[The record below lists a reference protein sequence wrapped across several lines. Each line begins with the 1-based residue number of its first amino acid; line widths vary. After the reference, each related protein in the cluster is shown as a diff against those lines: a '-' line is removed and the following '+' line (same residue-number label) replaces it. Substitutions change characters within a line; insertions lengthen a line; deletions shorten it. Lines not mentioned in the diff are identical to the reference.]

1 MTQFMD
7 YLMRKYL
14 LLAAIVLT
22 GCTTSPQDCDLHAQ
36 DPSFITKL
44 SCATSGGYRQQVDQK
59 EQQVRLSQY
68 ENESAKQQQA
78 YTQNRQQNVN
88 QKLADEQARLNAVR
102 SDLSQTLAQLKSSK
116 IKSSERQKE
125 IQQLQDLQR
134 QSQHASGASEIA
146 AIEKK
151 VAEAKQKIKVLEEA
165 NTLR

>member
-1 MTQFMD
+1 
-7 YLMRKYL
+7 MRKYA
-14 LLAAIVLT
+14 LLAALVLT

-68 ENESAKQQQA
+68 QNESARQQQD
-78 YTQNRQQNVN
+78 YTQNRQQTLN

-102 SDLSQTLAQLKSSK
+102 SDLSQTLAKLKSSK
-116 IKSSERQKE
+116 IQSRERQQE
-125 IQQLQDLQR
+125 IAKLQELQR
-134 QSQHASGASEIA
+134 QSQTATSANEIS

-151 VAEAKQKIKVLEEA
+151 VAEAKHKIKVLEEA

>member
-1 MTQFMD
+1 
-7 YLMRKYL
+7 MRKYA
-14 LLAAIVLT
+14 LLAALVLT

-44 SCATSGGYRQQVDQK
+44 SCATSGRYRQQVDQK

-68 ENESAKQQQA
+68 QNESAKQQQD
-78 YTQNRQQNVN
+78 YTQNRQQTLN

-102 SDLSQTLAQLKSSK
+102 SDLSQTLAKLKSSK
-116 IKSSERQKE
+116 IQSRERQQE
-125 IQQLQDLQR
+125 IAKLQELQR
-134 QSQHASGASEIA
+134 QSQTATSASEIS

-151 VAEAKQKIKVLEEA
+151 VAEAKHKIKVLEEA

>member
-1 MTQFMD
+1 
-7 YLMRKYL
+7 MRKYA
-14 LLAAIVLT
+14 LLAALVLT

-68 ENESAKQQQA
+68 QNESARRQQD
-78 YTQNRQQNVN
+78 YTQYRQQTLN

-102 SDLSQTLAQLKSSK
+102 SDLSQTLAKLKSSK
-116 IKSSERQKE
+116 IQSRERQQE
-125 IQQLQDLQR
+125 IAKLQELQR
-134 QSQHASGASEIA
+134 QSQTATSASEIS

-151 VAEAKQKIKVLEEA
+151 VAEAKHKIKVLEEA

>member
-1 MTQFMD
+1 
-7 YLMRKYL
+7 MRKYA
-14 LLAAIVLT
+14 LLAALVLT

-68 ENESAKQQQA
+68 QNESARQQQD
-78 YTQNRQQNVN
+78 YTQNRQQTLN

-102 SDLSQTLAQLKSSK
+102 SDLSQTLAKLKSSK
-116 IKSSERQKE
+116 IQSRERQQE
-125 IQQLQDLQR
+125 IAKLQELQR
-134 QSQHASGASEIA
+134 QSQTATSASEIS

-151 VAEAKQKIKVLEEA
+151 VAEAKHKIKVLEEA

>member
-1 MTQFMD
+1 MMD
-7 YLMRKYL
+7 YLMRKYA
-14 LLAAIVLT
+14 LLAALVLT

-68 ENESAKQQQA
+68 QNESAKQQQD
-78 YTQNRQQNVN
+78 YTQNRQQTLN

-102 SDLSQTLAQLKSSK
+102 SDLSQTLAKLKSSK
-116 IKSSERQKE
+116 IQSRERQQE
-125 IQQLQDLQR
+125 IAKLQELQR
-134 QSQHASGASEIA
+134 QSQTATSASEIS

-151 VAEAKQKIKVLEEA
+151 VAEAKHKIKVLEEA

>member
-1 MTQFMD
+1 
-7 YLMRKYL
+7 MRKYA
-14 LLAAIVLT
+14 LLAALVLT

-44 SCATSGGYRQQVDQK
+44 ICATSGGYRQQVDQK

-68 ENESAKQQQA
+68 QNESARQQQD
-78 YTQNRQQNVN
+78 YTQNRQQTLN

-102 SDLSQTLAQLKSSK
+102 SDLSQTLAKLKSSK
-116 IKSSERQKE
+116 IQSRERQQE
-125 IQQLQDLQR
+125 IAKLQELQR
-134 QSQHASGASEIA
+134 QSQTATSASEIS

-151 VAEAKQKIKVLEEA
+151 VAEAKHKIKVLEEA

>member
-1 MTQFMD
+1 
-7 YLMRKYL
+7 MRKYV
-14 LLAAIVLT
+14 LLASIVLT
-22 GCTTSPQDCDLHAQ
+22 GCATSPQDCDLHAQ

-44 SCATSGGYRQQVDQK
+44 SCASSGGYRQQVDQK

-78 YTQNRQQNVN
+78 YTRNREQTVN
-88 QKLADEQARLNAVR
+88 QKLADEQARLDAVQ

-116 IKSSERQKE
+116 RKSSERQKE

-134 QSQHASGASEIA
+134 QSQHASSVSEIT

>member
-1 MTQFMD
+1 MD
-7 YLMRKYL
+7 NLMRKYIL
-14 LLAAIVLT
+14 LTSIVLT
-22 GCTTSPQDCDLHAQ
+22 GCVTSPQDCDLHAQ

-78 YTQNRQQNVN
+78 YTQNRHQNVN

-134 QSQHASGASEIA
+134 QSQHVSGASEIA

>member
-1 MTQFMD
+1 
-7 YLMRKYL
+7 MRKYA
-14 LLAAIVLT
+14 LLAALVLT

-68 ENESAKQQQA
+68 QNESARQQQD
-78 YTQNRQQNVN
+78 YTQNRQQTLN

-102 SDLSQTLAQLKSSK
+102 SDLSQTLAKLKSSK
-116 IKSSERQKE
+116 IQSRERKQE
-125 IQQLQDLQR
+125 IAKLQELQR
-134 QSQHASGASEIA
+134 QSQTATSASEIS

-151 VAEAKQKIKVLEEA
+151 VAEAKHKIKVLEEA

>member
-1 MTQFMD
+1 
-7 YLMRKYL
+7 MRKYA
-14 LLAAIVLT
+14 LLAALVLT

-44 SCATSGGYRQQVDQK
+44 SCATTGGYRQQVDQK

-68 ENESAKQQQA
+68 QNESARQQQD
-78 YTQNRQQNVN
+78 YTQNRQQTLN

-102 SDLSQTLAQLKSSK
+102 SDLSQTLAKLKSSK
-116 IKSSERQKE
+116 IQSRERQQE
-125 IQQLQDLQR
+125 IAKLQELQR
-134 QSQHASGASEIA
+134 QSQTATSASEIS

-151 VAEAKQKIKVLEEA
+151 VAEAKHKIKVLEEA

>member
-1 MTQFMD
+1 
-7 YLMRKYL
+7 MRKYA
-14 LLAAIVLT
+14 LLAALVLT

-68 ENESAKQQQA
+68 QNESARQQQD
-78 YTQNRQQNVN
+78 YTQNRQQTLN

-102 SDLSQTLAQLKSSK
+102 SDLSQTLAKLKSSK
-116 IKSSERQKE
+116 IQSRERQQE
-125 IQQLQDLQR
+125 IAKLQELQR
-134 QSQHASGASEIA
+134 QSQTATSASEIS

-151 VAEAKQKIKVLEEA
+151 VAEAKHKIKVLEQA

>member
-1 MTQFMD
+1 
-7 YLMRKYL
+7 MRKYA
-14 LLAAIVLT
+14 LLAALVLT

-68 ENESAKQQQA
+68 QNESARQQQD
-78 YTQNRQQNVN
+78 YTQNRQQTLN

-102 SDLSQTLAQLKSSK
+102 SDLSQTLAKLKSSK
-116 IKSSERQKE
+116 IQSSERQQE
-125 IQQLQDLQR
+125 IAKLQELQR
-134 QSQHASGASEIA
+134 QSQTATSASEIS

-151 VAEAKQKIKVLEEA
+151 VAEAKHKIKVLEEA

>member
-1 MTQFMD
+1 
-7 YLMRKYL
+7 MRKYA
-14 LLAAIVLT
+14 LLAALVLT

-44 SCATSGGYRQQVDQK
+44 SCVTLGGYRQQVDQK

-68 ENESAKQQQA
+68 QNESARQQQD
-78 YTQNRQQNVN
+78 YTQNRQQTLN

-102 SDLSQTLAQLKSSK
+102 SDLSQTLAKLKSSK
-116 IKSSERQKE
+116 IQSRERQQE
-125 IQQLQDLQR
+125 IAKLQELQR
-134 QSQHASGASEIA
+134 QSQTATSASEIS

-151 VAEAKQKIKVLEEA
+151 VAEAKHKIKVLEEA

>member
-1 MTQFMD
+1 
-7 YLMRKYL
+7 MRKYA
-14 LLAAIVLT
+14 LLAALVLT

-68 ENESAKQQQA
+68 QNESAKQQQD
-78 YTQNRQQNVN
+78 YTQNRQQTLN

-102 SDLSQTLAQLKSSK
+102 SDLSQTLAKLKSSK
-116 IKSSERQKE
+116 IQSRERQQE
-125 IQQLQDLQR
+125 IAKLQELQR
-134 QSQHASGASEIA
+134 QSQTATSASEIS

-151 VAEAKQKIKVLEEA
+151 VAEAKHKIKVLEEA

>member
-1 MTQFMD
+1 MD

-14 LLAAIVLT
+14 LLATIVLT

>member
-1 MTQFMD
+1 
-7 YLMRKYL
+7 MRKYA
-14 LLAAIVLT
+14 LLAALVLT

-68 ENESAKQQQA
+68 QNESAKQQQD
-78 YTQNRQQNVN
+78 YTQNRQQTLN

-102 SDLSQTLAQLKSSK
+102 SDLSQSLAKLKSSK
-116 IKSSERQKE
+116 IQSRERQQE
-125 IQQLQDLQR
+125 IAKLQELQR
-134 QSQHASGASEIA
+134 QSQTATSASEIS

-151 VAEAKQKIKVLEEA
+151 VAEAKHKIKVLEEA

>member
-1 MTQFMD
+1 
-7 YLMRKYL
+7 MRKYA
-14 LLAAIVLT
+14 LLAALVLT

-68 ENESAKQQQA
+68 QNESARQKQD
-78 YTQNRQQNVN
+78 YTQNRQQTLN

-102 SDLSQTLAQLKSSK
+102 SDLSQTLAKLKSSK
-116 IKSSERQKE
+116 IQSRERQQE
-125 IQQLQDLQR
+125 IAKLQELQR
-134 QSQHASGASEIA
+134 QSQTATSASEIS

-151 VAEAKQKIKVLEEA
+151 VAEAKHKIKVLEEA

>member
-1 MTQFMD
+1 
-7 YLMRKYL
+7 LSLRV
-14 LLAAIVLT
+14 VLR
-22 GCTTSPQDCDLHAQ
+22 PQDCDLHAQ

-68 ENESAKQQQA
+68 QNESARQQQD
-78 YTQNRQQNVN
+78 YTQNRQQTLN

-102 SDLSQTLAQLKSSK
+102 SDLSQTLAKLKSSK
-116 IKSSERQKE
+116 IQSRERQQE
-125 IQQLQDLQR
+125 IAKLQELQR
-134 QSQHASGASEIA
+134 QSQTATSASEIS

-151 VAEAKQKIKVLEEA
+151 VAEAKHKIKVLEEA